1 MLKFY
6 YFVGGMPESVF
17 HFYENRDFHE
27 VRNVQHRILDAYEQ
41 DLSSPESPEAEA
53 GRSSAPARYTQTRY
67 RDGLPP
73 F

>member
-41 DLSSPESPEAEA
+41 DLSSQI
-53 GRSSAPARYTQTRY
+53 GRAHV
-67 RDGLPP
+67 
-73 F
+73 